1 MRLDLKLRFR
11 PASAL
16 YSPVTRREIL
26 LYCLFAALLFG
37 EKVVLNGGPFLG
49 NDSYQYLSVANNL
62 IAGNG
67 PQTSIIYFDTE
78 RSWHRVP
85 ASLTTFPPG
94 YPAAIAF
101 LHLAGIDPAAA
112 GFLVSALAGILL
124 IPLVYWGAWL
134 LNYNGL
140 VTRLLLLGLIG
151 NAWYSFYSVFVLT
164 ESLFALVSTA
174 AVLVLVTGLSRKQ
187 NDRKQLA
194 WIITGHLLIGLAYWI
209 RYAGLFLFGAVCLH
223 FLLLTWRQREGVAWG
238 GLAGLCVSG
247 GIIAIGMV
255 RNFLYVGSWRGGNDK
270 VVAHPWFDVLENF
283 LLQFHHLFMGRIAQ
297 PRLWLVDVLFML
309 GALALVGLA
318 LRTIRPFCHSAL
330 SNRLV
335 LAKSLLM
342 IYGLVY
348 GIGIVY
354 LCRTSVI
361 DVTTRTFY
369 PLLPCL
375 LLTAGGLLLVLLTQ
389 CRQTLTLT
397 LVFTLGTLYLVN
409 NGYHYLAPAA
419 PAPHQVI
426 AERLASKSTT
436 AVNLMTW
443 IEQHVP
449 PDATILANEGQAV
462 GFLVQRKTV
471 SLVSDRYGSSLS
483 DEADVRRAMATYRA
497 SFIILIKD
505 REGDHQFV
513 RKSFFLNGL
522 TEGHIPPWLELA
534 AQTPEGIIFRCVQA
548 QIGATATVD
557 RVFLHLPEAG
567 PS

>member
-37 EKVVLNGGPFLG
+37 EKVVLYGGPFLG

-101 LHLAGIDPAAA
+101 LNLAGIDPAAA

-140 VTRLLLLGLIG
+140 VTRLLLLGLIA

-194 WIITGHLLIGLAYWI
+194 WIITAHLLIGLAYWI

-223 FLLLTWRQREGVAWG
+223 FLLLAWRQREGMAWR

-255 RNFLYVGSWRGGNDK
+255 RNFLYVGTWRGGNDK

-283 LLQFHHLFMGRIAQ
+283 LLQFHHLFMGGIAQ
-297 PRLWLVDVLFML
+297 PRLWLVDVLFTAGCL
-309 GALALVGLA
+309 SAGRLGLA
-318 LRTIRPFCHSAL
+318 YDPAPLSLGTVKPPSACQEPL
-330 SNRLV
+330 DDLWPCVWYR
-335 LAKSLLM
+335 
-342 IYGLVY
+342 
-348 GIGIVY
+348 
-354 LCRTSVI
+354 
-361 DVTTRTFY
+361 D
-369 PLLPCL
+369 PLLGQDQRYRCNHAHVLSPH
-375 LLTAGGLLLVLLTQ
+375 AMLVVDG
-389 CRQTLTLT
+389 RR
-397 LVFTLGTLYLVN
+397 
-409 NGYHYLAPAA
+409 
-419 PAPHQVI
+419 PAP
-426 AERLASKSTT
+426 STPH
-436 AVNLMTW
+436 A
-443 IEQHVP
+443 VP
-449 PDATILANEGQAV
+449 PDINIDPRVHV
-462 GFLVQRKTV
+462 GNFVLSQQRL
-471 SLVSDRYGSSLS
+471 SLPCPRGTCASSSD
-483 DEADVRRAMATYRA
+483 
-497 SFIILIKD
+497 
-505 REGDHQFV
+505 
-513 RKSFFLNGL
+513 
-522 TEGHIPPWLELA
+522 
-534 AQTPEGIIFRCVQA
+534 C
-548 QIGATATVD
+548 
-557 RVFLHLPEAG
+557 
-567 PS
+567 